1 MSVSKSFWL
10 ESEDGWGQPSSI
22 RVPKLWDLKPV
33 IWGRTD
39 VIVIEIKCSINV
51 RHLNHPETIPHPW
64 SVEKLSS
71 TKLVPGAKKPGD
83 YCSRRCQALHTSRVP
98 KRSPKKGN
106 WVLPGQ
112 HLQRGWH
119 LSVKGEPVEESG
131 FTDLCVALWQE
142 QPFGLLSLW
151 AICWKTLPLNLM
163 RKPFIK
169 EPLPAVGAW
178 SLLLSHWP
186 SLVVN
191 MALFSQTKH
200 GLSREV
206 PRHTV
211 WCAQTFQL
219 LTGRLNLVVSSPC

>member
-1 MSVSKSFWL
+1 MT
-10 ESEDGWGQPSSI
+10 WG
-22 RVPKLWDLKPV
+22 
-33 IWGRTD
+33 GTD
-39 VIVIEIKCSINV
+39 AIVIEVKGTINV
-51 RHLNHPETIPHPW
+51 RHLNHPKTIHHPW
-64 SVEKLSS
+64 SVEKFSS
-71 TKLVPGAKKPGD
+71 TKLVPGSKKVGD
-83 YCSRRCQALHTSRVP
+83 YCSRRCQVLHTSRVP
-98 KRSPKKGN
+98 KRSPKKG
-106 WVLPGQ
+106 VLPEQ
-112 HLQRGWH
+112 CQQRGWH
-119 LSVKGEPVEESG
+119 RPGKGKHVEESG

-142 QPFGLLSLW
+142 QLFGLPSLW

-186 SLVVN
+186 S
-191 MALFSQTKH
+191 QTKH

-206 PRHTV
+206 ARHAV